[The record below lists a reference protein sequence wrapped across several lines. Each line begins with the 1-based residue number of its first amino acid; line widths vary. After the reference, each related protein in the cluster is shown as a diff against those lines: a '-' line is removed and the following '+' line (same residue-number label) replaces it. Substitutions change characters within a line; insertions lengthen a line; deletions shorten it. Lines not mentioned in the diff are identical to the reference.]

1 MAKIEIN
8 TGDEDSPRDENGAA
22 DDVAD
27 QTAAADDAAGSADD
41 AMETLKRDLVE
52 LDDKYKRALADYQN
66 YARRA
71 RLEAEH
77 ARKQQLQDVA
87 RKLLTVLDHFDH
99 ALQVDPQ
106 KVAAQSVIDG
116 VKIVHD
122 ELVKTLAHFGIERM
136 TVQVGEPFDPNR
148 HEALMRQAVE
158 DLESNHVSQ
167 ELQPGYMLGEQTLRP
182 AKVAVSE

>member
-8 TGDEDSPRDENGAA
+8 SGDDEPLRS
-22 DDVAD
+22 
-27 QTAAADDAAGSADD
+27 DDAIMEGEVSMNDQQAAINASADD
-41 AMETLKRDLVE
+41 AMEVLKRDLAE
-52 LDDKYKRALADYQN
+52 LDEKYKRALADYQN

-71 RLEAEH
+71 RLEAEQ

-87 RKLLTVLDHFDH
+87 KKILTVLDHFDH

-106 KVAAQSVIDG
+106 KVEAQSVFDG

-122 ELVKTLAHFGIERM
+122 ELIKTLAQFGIKRM
-136 TVQVGEPFDPNR
+136 AVEVGEPFDPNR
-148 HEALMRQAVE
+148 HEALMRQTVE
-158 DLESNHVSQ
+158 DLDSNHVSQ
-167 ELQPGYMLGEQTLRP
+167 ELQPGYTIGDQTLRP